1 MTDLAAFQR
10 SFVGDL
16 LRPPQE
22 RPASMLADQPG
33 FAVYRNTV
41 MIACTSALAANYP
54 TVQQLLGDESFRDLA
69 RDFVHHAPPSDGVL
83 ARYGEGF
90 ASFIE
95 KTAASELAY
104 LPEVAELD
112 RCWTE
117 AHLAADAPVLS
128 PAAFA
133 GLAAEHVGRW
143 RLVLHPAARWR
154 AFESRPAFTIWRRHR
169 ERLAI
174 GDELDWK
181 GESVLLV
188 RPGSAVSWCGLDAA
202 GTAFLSACD
211 EGRTLAE
218 ALDAAALA
226 GGDGSASWLPGL
238 LLAGAFTRLA
248 AVGE

>member
-1 MTDLAAFQR
+1 MTDLAAFQAA
-10 SFVGDL
+10 FVGDL
-16 LRPPQE
+16 LRRPQE
-22 RPASMLADQPG
+22 QPTSVRTGQPG

-41 MIACTSALAANYP
+41 MRACIDALAANYP
-54 TVQQLLGDESFRDLA
+54 TVQELLGDECFRDLA
-69 RDFVHHAPPSDGVL
+69 RDFVHHAPPGDGVL

-95 KTAASELAY
+95 RTAASDLAY
-104 LPEVAELD
+104 LAEVAELD

-117 AHLAADAPVLS
+117 AHLAADDPVVS
-128 PAAFA
+128 PAAIA
-133 GLAAEHVGRW
+133 GLAAEDAGRW

-181 GESVLLV
+181 GESALLV
-188 RPGSAVSWCGLDAA
+188 RPGSVVSWCEIDAA
-202 GTAFLSACD
+202 SVAFLAACD
-211 EGRTLAE
+211 AERTLVE
-218 ALDAAALA
+218 ALEIATLA
-226 GGDGSASWLPGL
+226 GDESASWLPGL
-238 LLAGAFTRLA
+238 LHAGAFTRLA